1 MVDNEINFQDV
12 SKFFRNTLKLDSIP
26 PGTIL
31 VNEEYPL
38 DCIEFCSLVDPNQ
51 PKYAVLGC
59 ETPYAKDVV
68 QTTLQISQASLK
80 LKPSKA
86 KKGDNG
92 PIEQTPSHS
101 QSSIQKEG
109 VATDAASSYSP
120 GVWLPGILREPEI
133 VESPEETLDTSS
145 NLLGHSNKDDELD
158 GMIEAALKLI
168 DIPLSDDEDD
178 RSSSRDNLENSG
190 GSDGEEARVRAR
202 PVKRKR
208 QSHNKGSHNQ
218 DNFTCMKGGGIADI
232 PLESNP
238 NLHTINLLEELGKY
252 YDRIGDQWRT
262 RAYRVAVGVLK
273 KESKKISTYDEAV
286 ELLGIGDRIANKI
299 EEIVVTKHLRRLEYA
314 LAESGD
320 QVLQL
325 FLGIYGVG
333 IQQARQF
340 IQQGY
345 KSLDD
350 LKMKAHLSKGQQIGI
365 DHYADFNTRIPR
377 EEVTALGEVVK
388 KEAASID
395 PQVEAIIGGSY
406 RRGAKTSGDID
417 FLITKPGTTM
427 SNELMPFLDEL
438 VSRLTESKFLV
449 AALATPHSS
458 SEGSKWH
465 GACVLPGDEKAVW
478 RRIDLLLVPENE
490 FGAAL
495 IYFTGDDIFNRSM
508 RLLSS
513 KKGMRLNQRGLY
525 KDVMRGPGRVKLT
538 EGSLVEGR
546 DERAIFEALGV
557 PWRPPE
563 ERICH

>member
-1 MVDNEINFQDV
+1 MVDNELNFEEV
-12 SKFFRNTLKLDSIP
+12 SKFFRITLKIDSIP
-26 PGTIL
+26 PNIIL

-38 DCIEFCSLVDPNQ
+38 DCIQFRSLVDPNQ
-51 PKYAVLGC
+51 PKYAIQGC
-59 ETPYAKDVV
+59 EAPYAKDVT
-68 QTTLQISQASLK
+68 QTTPQNSQASLK
-80 LKPSKA
+80 LKPSLSN
-86 KKGDNG
+86 KGNNDLTN
-92 PIEQTPSHS
+92 QTPTHS

-109 VATDAASSYSP
+109 VVSRTTFSSSR
-120 GVWLPGILREPEI
+120 VWPPDILGEPEI
-133 VESPEETLDTSS
+133 AGSSKEVLGSPS
-145 NLLGHSNKDDELD
+145 NLPGLLNKGDELD
-158 GMIEAALKLI
+158 EMIEAALKLI
-168 DIPLSDDEDD
+168 DVPLSDDEDE
-178 RSSSRDNLENSG
+178 RPSSRDDLENSG
-190 GSDGEEARVRAR
+190 GSDEEEARIRAR
-202 PVKRKR
+202 PIKRKR
-208 QSHNKGSHNQ
+208 NSGNKGSHNQ
-218 DNFTCMKGGGIADI
+218 ANFICMSGGGTTNI

-252 YDRIGDQWRT
+252 YDRIRDQWRT

-273 KESKKISTYDEAV
+273 KQSKKISTYDEAC

-299 EEIVVTKHLRRLEYA
+299 EEIVVTKRLRRLEYA
-314 LAESGD
+314 LAEPDD
-320 QVLQL
+320 QALQL

-345 KSLDD
+345 KSLVD
-350 LKMKAHLSKGQQIGI
+350 LKVNAHLSKGQQIGI

-377 EEVTALGEVVK
+377 EEVTALGEVAK
-388 KEAASID
+388 KEAALID

-417 FLITKPGTTM
+417 FLITKPGTMT
-427 SNELMPFLDEL
+427 SNELMPFLNEL

-465 GACVLPGDEKAVW
+465 GACVLPGDEKAIW
-478 RRIDLLLVPENE
+478 RRIDLLLVPESE

-525 KDVMRGPGRVKLT
+525 KDVMRGPGRLKLN
-538 EGSLVEGR
+538 EGSLVEGQ
-546 DERAIFEALGV
+546 DERTIFEALGV